1 MFASRFFLYIIV
13 GKTKGKYFMNQILV
27 VEDNE
32 DYQELLVNFLS
43 NSGFAVTTAND
54 GLEAFDSMEE
64 REFDLIILDIML
76 PKIDGFTLCEL
87 IRKKSDVPIIMLTAK
102 FSEEDQL
109 RGYSLKVD
117 EYISKT
123 ISMPII
129 VSKVEAIL
137 RRSGKV
143 SDSETLSYKGIVLDS
158 NTHTV
163 KIEGED
169 VEFTLKEFDILYE
182 LMKAQG
188 GVVTRK
194 SLLSKLWD
202 YEYYEDTRIVD
213 THIKN
218 IRKKLGTSDCIET
231 VRGIGYKLG

>member
-1 MFASRFFLYIIV
+1 
-13 GKTKGKYFMNQILV
+13 MNQILV

-43 NSGFAVTTAND
+43 NAGFAVMTADD
-54 GLEAFDSMEE
+54 GLKAFDCMEE
-64 REFDLIILDIML
+64 REFDLVILDIML

-123 ISMPII
+123 ISMPLLI
-129 VSKVEAIL
+129 SKVEAIL

-143 SDSETLSYKGIVLDS
+143 SETEALSLNGIVLDT

-163 KIEGED
+163 KVDGKD

-182 LMKAQG
+182 LMKAGG

-213 THIKN
+213 THMKN
-218 IRKKLGTSDCIET
+218 IRKKLGERDCIET
-231 VRGIGYKLG
+231 VRGIGYKMSL

>member
-1 MFASRFFLYIIV
+1 
-13 GKTKGKYFMNQILV
+13 MNQILV

-43 NSGFAVTTAND
+43 NSGFTVTTAND
-54 GLEAFDSMEE
+54 GLQAFDCMEE

-76 PKIDGFTLCEL
+76 PKIDGFTFCEL
-87 IRKKSDVPIIMLTAK
+87 IRKKSDIPIIMLTAK

-109 RGYSLKVD
+109 RAYSLKVD
-117 EYISKT
+117 EYVSKT
-123 ISMPII
+123 ISMPLL

-137 RRSGKV
+137 RRSGKISENETV
-143 SDSETLSYKGIVLDS
+143 SFNGIILDI

-163 KIEGED
+163 KINGSD
-169 VEFTLKEFDILYE
+169 VDFTLKEFDILYE
-182 LMKAQG
+182 LMKAGG

-218 IRKKLGTSDCIET
+218 IRRKLGANDCIET

>member
-1 MFASRFFLYIIV
+1 
-13 GKTKGKYFMNQILV
+13 MNQILV

-43 NSGFAVTTAND
+43 NSGFTVVTASD
-54 GLEAFDSMEE
+54 GVEALDTMDGK
-64 REFDLIILDIML
+64 EFDLIILDIML
-76 PKIDGFTLCEL
+76 PKIDGFTLCEF
-87 IRKKSDVPIIMLTAK
+87 IRKKSDVPIIMLTAR

-109 RGYSLKVD
+109 RGYELKVD

-123 ISMPII
+123 ISMPLL

-143 SDSETLSYKGIVLDS
+143 SESEVVSFNGIVLDI

-163 KIEGED
+163 KVDGKD

-182 LMKAQG
+182 LIKAAG

-213 THIKN
+213 THMKN
-218 IRKKLGTSDCIET
+218 IRKKLGERDCIET
-231 VRGIGYKLG
+231 VRGIGYKLTK

>member
-1 MFASRFFLYIIV
+1 
-13 GKTKGKYFMNQILV
+13 MNQILV

-43 NSGFAVTTAND
+43 NSGFAVTTAGD
-54 GLEAFDSMEE
+54 GLQAFDCMEE

-109 RGYSLKVD
+109 KGYSLKVD

-123 ISMPII
+123 ISMPVL

-143 SDSETLSYKGIVLDS
+143 SGEDTLSFKGIVLDV

-163 KIEGED
+163 KADGRD
-169 VEFTLKEFDILYE
+169 VEFTLKEFEILQE
-182 LMKAQG
+182 LIKAGG

-194 SLLSKLWD
+194 ALLSKLWD

-218 IRKKLGTSDCIET
+218 IRKKLGAGDCIET
-231 VRGIGYKLG
+231 VRGIGYKLI

>member
-1 MFASRFFLYIIV
+1 
-13 GKTKGKYFMNQILV
+13 MNQILV

-43 NSGFAVTTAND
+43 NSGYAVTTADD
-54 GLEAFDSMEE
+54 GLMAFDCMEE
-64 REFDLIILDIML
+64 KDFDLVILDIML

-123 ISMPII
+123 ISMPLLI
-129 VSKVEAIL
+129 SKVEAIL
-137 RRSGKV
+137 RRSGKGA
-143 SDSETLSYKGIVLDS
+143 EEQTLSFKGIVLDI

-163 KIEGED
+163 KVGGEAVD
-169 VEFTLKEFDILYE
+169 FTLKEFDILYE
-182 LMKAQG
+182 LMKAGG

-218 IRKKLGTSDCIET
+218 IRKKLGANDCIET
-231 VRGIGYKLG
+231 VRGIGYKMI

>member
-1 MFASRFFLYIIV
+1 
-13 GKTKGKYFMNQILV
+13 MNQILV

-43 NSGFAVTTAND
+43 NSGFTVTTAND
-54 GLEAFDSMEE
+54 GLQAFDCMEE

-76 PKIDGFTLCEL
+76 PKIDGFTFCEL
-87 IRKKSDVPIIMLTAK
+87 IRKKSDIPIIMLTAK

-117 EYISKT
+117 EYVSKT
-123 ISMPII
+123 ISMPLL

-137 RRSGKV
+137 RRSGKISENETV
-143 SDSETLSYKGIVLDS
+143 SFNGIILDI

-163 KIEGED
+163 KINGSD
-169 VEFTLKEFDILYE
+169 VDFTLKEFDILYE
-182 LMKAQG
+182 LMKAGG

-218 IRKKLGTSDCIET
+218 IRRKLGANDCIET

>member
-1 MFASRFFLYIIV
+1 M
-13 GKTKGKYFMNQILV
+13 KQILV

-32 DYQELLVNFLS
+32 DYRELLENFLS
-43 NSGFAVTTAND
+43 EAGYAVTPAED
-54 GLEAFDSMEE
+54 GLQAIECVDE

-76 PKIDGFTLCEL
+76 PKLDGFTLCEF
-87 IRKKSDVPIIMLTAK
+87 IRKKSDVPIVMLTAR
-102 FSEEDQL
+102 FSEEDQM
-109 RGYSLKVD
+109 RGYELKVD

-123 ISMPII
+123 TSMPII

-137 RRSGKV
+137 RRSGRV
-143 SDSETLSYKGIVLDS
+143 SESEVVSFNGVVLEV

-163 KIEGED
+163 KIDGQD
-169 VEFTLKEFDILYE
+169 VDFTLKEFDILYE
-182 LMKAQG
+182 LMKAG
-188 GVVTRK
+188 GAVVTRK

-218 IRKKLGTSDCIET
+218 IRKKLGDKDTIET
-231 VRGIGYKLG
+231 VRGIGYKMVR

>member
-1 MFASRFFLYIIV
+1 
-13 GKTKGKYFMNQILV
+13 MNQILV

-43 NSGFAVTTAND
+43 NAGFAVTTAND

-87 IRKKSDVPIIMLTAK
+87 IRKKTDVPIIMLTAK

-109 RGYSLKVD
+109 KGYSLKVD

-123 ISMPII
+123 TSMPII
-129 VSKVEAIL
+129 VSKVEAVL
-137 RRSGKV
+137 RRSGKAV
-143 SDSETLSYKGIVLDS
+143 GAETLSHKDIVLDVS
-158 NTHTV
+158 THTV
-163 KIEGED
+163 KVNGKD
-169 VEFTLKEFDILYE
+169 TEFTLKEFNILFE
-182 LMKAQG
+182 LMKAGG

-218 IRKKLGTSDCIET
+218 IRKKLGESDCIDT
-231 VRGIGYKLG
+231 VRGIGYKLS

>member
-1 MFASRFFLYIIV
+1 
-13 GKTKGKYFMNQILV
+13 MNQILV

-43 NSGFAVTTAND
+43 NSGFTVTTAND
-54 GLEAFDSMEE
+54 GLQAFDCMEE

-76 PKIDGFTLCEL
+76 PKIDGFTFCEL
-87 IRKKSDVPIIMLTAK
+87 IRKKSDIPIIMLTAK

-117 EYISKT
+117 EYVSKT
-123 ISMPII
+123 ISMPLL

-137 RRSGKV
+137 RRSGKISENEIV
-143 SDSETLSYKGIVLDS
+143 SFNGIILDI

-163 KIEGED
+163 KINGSD

-182 LMKAQG
+182 LMKAGG

-218 IRKKLGTSDCIET
+218 IRRKLGANDCIET

>member
-1 MFASRFFLYIIV
+1 
-13 GKTKGKYFMNQILV
+13 MNQILV

-43 NSGFAVTTAND
+43 NSGFTVTTAND
-54 GLEAFDSMEE
+54 GLQAFDCMEE

-76 PKIDGFTLCEL
+76 PKIDGFTFCEL
-87 IRKKSDVPIIMLTAK
+87 IRKKSDIPIIMLTAK

-117 EYISKT
+117 EYVSKT
-123 ISMPII
+123 ISMPLL

-137 RRSGKV
+137 RRSGKISENEIV
-143 SDSETLSYKGIVLDS
+143 SFNGIILDINS
-158 NTHTV
+158 HTV
-163 KIEGED
+163 KINGSD

-182 LMKAQG
+182 LMKAGG

-218 IRKKLGTSDCIET
+218 IRRKLGANDCIET

>member
-1 MFASRFFLYIIV
+1 
-13 GKTKGKYFMNQILV
+13 MNQILV

-32 DYQELLVNFLS
+32 DYQELLINFLT
-43 NSGFAVTTAND
+43 NAGFAVNAVGD
-54 GLEAFDSMEE
+54 GVAAIDAMEE
-64 REFDLIILDIML
+64 REYDLVILDIML
-76 PKIDGFTLCEL
+76 PKLDGFTLCEL

-109 RGYSLKVD
+109 KGYQLKVD

-123 ISMPII
+123 TSMPVI

-137 RRSGKV
+137 RRSGKI
-143 SDSETLSYKGIVLDS
+143 SEQETVKVNGIVLDAH
-158 NTHTV
+158 THTV
-163 KIEGED
+163 TIDGAP
-169 VEFTLKEFDILYE
+169 VEFTLKEFDILSE
-182 LMKAQG
+182 LMKAKG

-194 SLLSKLWD
+194 QILSKLWD

-218 IRKKLGTSDCIET
+218 IRRKLGDRDCIET
-231 VRGIGYKLG
+231 VRGIGYKMTGL

>member
-1 MFASRFFLYIIV
+1 
-13 GKTKGKYFMNQILV
+13 MNQILV
-27 VEDNE
+27 VEDNK

-43 NSGFAVTTAND
+43 NSGFTVTTADD
-54 GLEAFDSMEE
+54 GLQAFDCMEE
-64 REFDLIILDIML
+64 KEFDLIILDIML
-76 PKIDGFTLCEL
+76 PKIDGFTFCEL
-87 IRKKSDVPIIMLTAK
+87 IRKKSDIPIMMLTAK

-117 EYISKT
+117 EYVSKT
-123 ISMPII
+123 TSMPLL

-137 RRSGKV
+137 RRSGKIA
-143 SDSETLSYKGIVLDS
+143 EEEKLSHNGIVLDI

-163 KIEGED
+163 KVGGED

-182 LMKAQG
+182 LMKARG

-218 IRKKLGTSDCIET
+218 IRKKLGENDCIET
-231 VRGIGYKLG
+231 VRGIGYKMTL

>member
-1 MFASRFFLYIIV
+1 
-13 GKTKGKYFMNQILV
+13 MNQILV
-27 VEDNE
+27 VEDNK

-43 NSGFAVTTAND
+43 NSGFTVTTADD
-54 GLEAFDSMEE
+54 GLQAFDCMEE
-64 REFDLIILDIML
+64 KEFDLIILDIML
-76 PKIDGFTLCEL
+76 PKIDGFTFCEL
-87 IRKKSDVPIIMLTAK
+87 IRKKSDIPIMMLTAK

-117 EYISKT
+117 EYVSKT
-123 ISMPII
+123 TSMPLL

-137 RRSGKV
+137 RRSGKIA
-143 SDSETLSYKGIVLDS
+143 EEEKLSHNGIVLDI
-158 NTHTV
+158 NIHTV
-163 KIEGED
+163 KVGGED

-182 LMKAQG
+182 LMKAGG

-218 IRKKLGTSDCIET
+218 IRKKLGENDCIET
-231 VRGIGYKLG
+231 VRGIGYKMTL